1 MEVRVDLIYPKL
13 EFISDRTFRES
24 LKLASRE
31 IHAIHLNEVEY
42 LITTSSLSSQQKQ
55 SIWDRMRKQLDPIPN
70 YYIESV
76 RRGSLEIVI
85 ALSAAAYFL
94 LEKTMGKTIEAAWE
108 RTASYR
114 WLVRFLSNS
123 STPNEVPAKRA
134 PTTVDTKSRGPEGER
149 WQWLEREF
157 SSRFLNRPRFGRFK
171 VVDVAT
177 HEDPRGDMRV
187 RITFDLA
194 DEFSELEGT
203 FRQLL
208 YADFIS
214 KHLGERRKALS
225 SSRKR
230 TTKPRAK
237 R

>member
-13 EFISDRTFRES
+13 DFVSDRTFRES

-31 IHAIHLNEVEY
+31 IHAIHLSEVEY
-42 LITTSSLSSQQKQ
+42 LITTSSLSPQQKQ
-55 SIWDRMRKQLDPIPN
+55 SIWDRMKNQLDPIPN
-70 YYIESV
+70 YYIETV
-76 RRGSLEIVI
+76 KRGSLEIAV

-108 RTASYR
+108 RTASFKR
-114 WLVRFLSNS
+114 LVRFLSNS
-123 STPNEVPAKRA
+123 STPDETPATRTS
-134 PTTVDTKSRGPEGER
+134 TTADTKSRGVGGER

-171 VVDVAT
+171 VVDLT
-177 HEDPRGDMRV
+177 TQEDPRGDMRV

-194 DEFSELEGT
+194 DDFSELEGT

-214 KHLGERRKALS
+214 RHRKKPRKVLS
-225 SSRKR
+225 PRKR
-230 TTKPRAK
+230 TPKSKDK